1 MLKELGLYAF
11 ALLALFC
18 PPTFA
23 QQDAVPGRTFYVA
36 PDGNN
41 GWSGHLA
48 AANAAKTD
56 GPFATLEGARDAV
69 RKLKAIGATVLVRA
83 GTYRLTRTFTLDKR
97 DSGTTYRA
105 YPNEKPVISAAAA
118 ITGFVPHKGKIL
130 KADVAAL
137 GLKGVY
143 FRQLFCNGQRQELAR
158 YPNADPEHP
167 VTGGWAFV
175 PGTSKSFYADR
186 YGGDKRTLPVAPEIL
201 HDWAHPEDGEVLIFA
216 RFNWNNHIVGIK
228 SVDREAHTLALASPL
243 RFAPVSD
250 NRFFLRNLLEELDAP
265 GEWFLDKRTWTLY
278 FWPPVDAKSMVVEA
292 PRARDMIAIDNAER
306 VTIQG
311 FTIERCDTNGVLVG
325 NGTECVVAG
334 NTIRQV
340 GGYCASHAGVNIS
353 GGHRNG
359 AVGNDI
365 YDTGADAICLNG
377 GDYDT
382 LAPAEN
388 YADNNYLHHLGAF
401 KRNAK
406 GVIVYG
412 VGNRVSHNL
421 IHDSPRT
428 GIFGNGNDHIIE
440 FNRIRHVNLQTEDT
454 GGIYLCG
461 ATTGFCRRGHQV
473 RYNFVSDS
481 LGFGRRH
488 GQFRSPFYAH
498 GIYLDD
504 TICGH
509 HVYGNIIVR
518 TTSDPMFIHG
528 GSDNVVEN
536 NIIVDSGT
544 GQMLWSQWWP
554 PEQLWPRIRK
564 NYEKF
569 GKNPAYLKYPHFEG
583 LDLEATYK
591 MQNNSFHRNIIYYRD
606 PKRAAYRHRK
616 LPLDKTHV
624 DYNVIYSSG
633 QPVVCGLPGVK
644 RDQQWAEWQKLG
656 LDVHSVVADPQ
667 FVDPEHDDYRLKP
680 TSPALELGF
689 KPIPM
694 DEIGPYESPLRASW
708 PITEAKGAR
717 EHPLVLEQQPAPR
730 PKPKAKP
737 FTARKVSRAVVVDGV
752 ASPGEWP
759 RETMALTQHPSGYS
773 ATKQPCT
780 ARLCHD
786 GERLYVAVSVPV
798 KDAAKLRLGQLWG
811 ECDAAEVC
819 FGTGKG
825 SVYVIH
831 GYANGT
837 HESVCDA
844 GAAADGAAKLG
855 AATQFTA
862 RAQGKQWTAEWAI
875 PLNAAGIAAK
885 PGTALM
891 FNLGVRRTETR
902 EWIVW
907 VGTGGSTW
915 EVENAGTLVL
925 E

>member
-1 MLKELGLYAF
+1 MLRNRGLCA
-11 ALLALFC
+11 AACIVLAGT
-18 PPTFA
+18 PAPAEHAEPRVAT
-23 QQDAVPGRTFYVA
+23 VYVA
-36 PDGNN
+36 ANGNDV
-41 GWSGHLA
+41 WSGKLA
-48 AANAAKTD
+48 APNVDKTD
-56 GPFATLEGARDAV
+56 GPLATLEGARDAV
-69 RKLKAIGATVLVRA
+69 RKLKVTGATVLVRA
-83 GTYRLTRTFTLDKR
+83 GVYRLRQTFTLDKR
-97 DSGTTYRA
+97 DSGTAYRA
-105 YPNEKPVISAAAA
+105 YPGERPVLSGAWP

-143 FRQLFCNGQRQELAR
+143 FRQLFCSGRRQELAR
-158 YPNADPEHP
+158 YPNADPELP

-175 PGTSKSFYADR
+175 PGKPGAFYANR
-186 YGGDKRTLPVAPEIL
+186 EGGEKRILPVAPEIL
-201 HDWAHPEDGEVLIFA
+201 HAWARPEDGEVFIFA

-228 SVDREAHTLALASPL
+228 SVDRENHTLALASPV
-243 RFAPVSD
+243 RFAPAPD
-250 NRFFLRNLLEELDAP
+250 DRFFLRNLFEELDAP

-278 FWPPVDAKSMVVEA
+278 FWPPLDAKTMAVEA
-292 PRARDMIAIDNAER
+292 PRVRDMIRIDRAER
-306 VTIQG
+306 ITIQG
-311 FTIERCDTNGVLVG
+311 FIIERCDANGVLVR
-325 NGTECVVAG
+325 NCTECRVAA

-340 GGYCASHAGVNIS
+340 GGYCASHGGVNIS

-365 YDTGADAICLNG
+365 YDTGADAIALNG
-377 GDYDT
+377 GDYKT

-401 KRNAK
+401 KRHAK
-406 GVIVYG
+406 GVIVSG

-428 GIFGNGNDHIIE
+428 GITGSGNDHVIE
-440 FNRIRHVNLQTEDT
+440 LNRIRHVNLQTEDT

-536 NIIVDSGT
+536 NIIVDSGK

-554 PEQLWPRIRK
+554 PESLWPRIRK
-564 NYEKF
+564 NYEKY
-569 GKNPAYLKYPHFEG
+569 GRNPAYFKYPHFAG

-591 MQNNSFHRNIIYYRD
+591 MQNNSFLRNIVYYRD
-606 PKRAAYRHRK
+606 PKRSAYRHRK
-616 LPLDKTHV
+616 LPLDKTHI

-644 RDQQWAEWQKLG
+644 RKQQWAEWQKLG
-656 LDVHSVVADPQ
+656 LDTHSVIADPQ
-667 FVDPEHDDYRLKP
+667 FVDHDHDDYRLKP
-680 TSPALELGF
+680 TSPALKLGF
-689 KPIPM
+689 KAIPV
-694 DEIGPYESPLRASW
+694 DKIGPYESPLRASW
-708 PITEAKGAR
+708 PISEAQGAR
-717 EHPLVLEQQPAPR
+717 EHPLVLEQQPAP
-730 PKPKAKP
+730 KPKARP
-737 FTARKVSRAVVVDGV
+737 FTVRKVGKAIVVDGV
-752 ASPGEWP
+752 VSPNEWP
-759 RETMALTQHPSGYS
+759 RETMALKQHPSGYS
-773 ATKQPCT
+773 STKQPCT
-780 ARLCHD
+780 ANVCHD
-786 GERLYVAVSVPV
+786 GQRLYVAVTVPV
-798 KDAAKLRLGQLWG
+798 SDAAKLKLGAKWG
-811 ECDAAEVC
+811 DSDAAEVC
-819 FGTGKG
+819 LATGKG
-825 SVYVIH
+825 PIFVVH

-837 HESVCDA
+837 HESVCEA
-844 GAAADGAAKLG
+844 GASAHAAAKLG
-855 AATQFTA
+855 AATQFAA
-862 RAQGKQWTAEWAI
+862 RAEGKQWTGEWSI
-875 PLNAAGIAAK
+875 PFAPAGIAPK
-885 PGTALM
+885 PEAPIM

-915 EVENAGTLVL
+915 EVEGAGTLVL